1 MSSTPWIQVPE
12 PGGIHG
18 YTRNETYKPGTSKE
32 RNFYLFLEEVK
43 SVQFNWKLTVSE
55 NNGILFV
62 REFILG
68 GALNTPAIAQQT
80 ADQIMANFIKGLP

>member
-18 YTRNETYKPGTSKE
+18 YTRTETYQPGTAKE

-43 SVQFNWKLTVSE
+43 EVQFNWKLTVSE
-55 NNGILFV
+55 NGGILFA
-62 REFILG
+62 RKFYLG
-68 GALNTPAIAQQT
+68 ASSNTPAIAQQM
-80 ADQIMANFIKGLP
+80 ADQIMAQFIKGLP

>member
-18 YTRNETYKPGTSKE
+18 YTRNEIYKPGTPKE

-43 SVQFNWKLTVSE
+43 EAGFNWKLTVSE
-55 NNGILFV
+55 NNGILFTK
-62 REFILG
+62 EFYLG
-68 GALNTPAIAQQT
+68 GALDTPDIAKQT
-80 ADQIMANFIKGLP
+80 ADQMMINFIKGLP